1 MSTRTNHQLLLTIGV
16 ALLLLMYGVV
26 VSGQRDN
33 RKPTK
38 QAKDAVA
45 KSVPVDAVERA
56 ISTICRER
64 VRDSAGTQPI
74 DEMAFQS
81 SLAVTDPRVIA
92 GTARA
97 RTLLPVA
104 KRLVPFALTK
114 IASRENLEPL
124 NLKWIVERVRVVNFI
139 KPDVNEHDN
148 AAWRPSEP
156 DTITIGTVFLGGLRS
171 DEAMIAVLAH
181 ELTHAIDGNDHALQP
196 VFARIA
202 DKTSV
207 NGYGAHDSA
216 AELTCE
222 LVAIEVVRD
231 HISQTPSQ
239 GKISRRL
246 ARAFEKDCVQTDLA
260 DDAHLSPRNT
270 MRTLL
275 TLEPSISAA
284 FAGNSSTKE
293 TKQRKASHGITHG
306 NRARRI
312 RRRA

>member
-1 MSTRTNHQLLLTIGV
+1 MSTRTDHQRLLTIA
-16 ALLLLMYGVV
+16 ALLLLMYGVA
-26 VSGQRDN
+26 VSGQHEH
-33 RKPTK
+33 RKPSK
-38 QAKDAVA
+38 PAKDAVA
-45 KSVPVDAVERA
+45 KSVSVDAVERA

-74 DEMAFQS
+74 DEMAFQP
-81 SLAVTDPRVIA
+81 SLPITDSRVIA

-124 NLKWIVERVRVVNFI
+124 NLKWIVERARAVSFI
-139 KPDVNEHDN
+139 KPDVSEHDN
-148 AAWRPSEP
+148 AVWRPSAP
-156 DTITIGTVFLGGLRS
+156 DTITIGTVFLAGLRS

-207 NGYGAHDSA
+207 DGFGAHGSA
-216 AELTCE
+216 TEITCE

-231 HISQTPSQ
+231 LISQTPSQ
-239 GKISRRL
+239 GKTSRRL
-246 ARAFEKDCVQTDLA
+246 ARAFQKDCVQTDLA
-260 DDAHLSPRNT
+260 DDAHLSPRNM

-275 TLEPSISAA
+275 SLEPNISAA
-284 FAGNSSTKE
+284 FARNTLAKE
-293 TKQRKASHGITHG
+293 TKQRKAVRGISHRK
-306 NRARRI
+306 RAKRI
-312 RRRA
+312 RTRA